1 MADLNFRTE
10 FRDGGTTVKMIDE
23 EAIYVCSKFTK
34 AQIRTYL
41 QNNRP
46 TIWNFIKNHTTEL
59 TVKPCG
65 EDPTRNHYTLMLDR
79 P

>member
-1 MADLNFRTE
+1 MADLTIRTDI
-10 FRDGGTTVKMIDE
+10 RDGDTTIKMLDQ
-23 EAIYVCSKFTK
+23 EAICVCSKFTK

-46 TIWNFIKNHTTEL
+46 AIWNAIKNNTTEL
-59 TVKPCG
+59 TVIACPDDTTK
-65 EDPTRNHYTLMLDR
+65 NHYTLMLDR